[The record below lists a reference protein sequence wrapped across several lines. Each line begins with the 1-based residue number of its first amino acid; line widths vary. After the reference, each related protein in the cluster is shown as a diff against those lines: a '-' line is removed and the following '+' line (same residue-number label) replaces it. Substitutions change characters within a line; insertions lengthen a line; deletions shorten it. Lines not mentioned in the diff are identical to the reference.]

1 MSDKKASNQT
11 AEFTV
16 PAGDELRDLSFRH
29 DPLLAAMV
37 VITRLYHRELT
48 PESLVAGLPLNGE
61 PLTPELLPRVA
72 ERAGLKAKFKRRKL
86 SELNKLVLP
95 AILILKDRQAVVLT
109 SIDHEKGEVEL
120 IIPELEEGARRFPL
134 DELEEQYLGYAVLF
148 SEQFTPKQKP
158 ASDIAHYDGHWFWS
172 TLWQNKGI
180 YRDVII
186 ASIVINI
193 FVVAN
198 PLFIKNVYDR
208 IVPNNAIESLW
219 MLAIGVSAMYLFDYL
234 LKYLRSYFL
243 EIAGKKSDILMSARL
258 FEQTLG
264 LQMREKPDR
273 VGVFANHLKEFDS
286 IRNFFTSGTIAS
298 LVDLPFAILFIVVI
312 YWIAGPLAY
321 VPAFIIVLVLLYS
334 LLMRRPIQRAI
345 EASYAAS
352 AQKHAVLIETLNALE
367 TVKALGLEAQSQ
379 WKWEQAVGEIAK
391 ASLRAKMLQS
401 SVGRFTGL
409 MQQLSTILVIVVGVY
424 LIKDNEV
431 TMGALIASVML
442 AQRAIGPMGQVANL
456 ITSYMQTKTA
466 LQQLNE
472 LMKKPVERTKAHQF
486 IHLSSVK
493 GKVEFEHVK
502 FAYPNDNKLALD
514 DVSFVIQPGERVGII
529 GRIGS
534 GKSTIAKLILKL
546 YEPTE
551 GMVRID
557 DIDIHQIDP
566 AELRRFIN
574 YLPQDIQLFKGTVWE
589 NIAYRA
595 PYISDERVLEAARIA
610 GVDDFIRQHPSG
622 YHLDISEGGSS
633 LSGGQKQSIA
643 IARALLLDSPI
654 YILDEPTN
662 AMDARTEQQF
672 LRRMQDRIR
681 GRTLL
686 VITHKTSLLSL
697 VDRLIVMEKGRVI
710 ADGPKE
716 AILETLKARS
726 QGGAS

>member
-1 MSDKKASNQT
+1 MTDNSTVPPQEDYI
-11 AEFTV
+11 V

-37 VITRLYHRELT
+37 IITRLYGREQT
-48 PESLVAGLPLNGE
+48 PESLVAGLPLNDK

-72 ERAGLKAKFKRRKL
+72 ERAGLKAVFKRRAL

-95 AILILKDRQAVVLT
+95 AILILKNRQAVVLT
-109 SIDHEKGEVEL
+109 DIDPDKGEVEL
-120 IIPELEEGARRFPL
+120 IIPELGEGARRFSL
-134 DELEEQYLGYAVLF
+134 DELQEQYTGYAVLF
-148 SEQFTPKQKP
+148 AEQFTPQQKP
-158 ASDIAHYDGHWFWS
+158 ASEIAHYDGHWFWS
-172 TLWQNKGI
+172 TLWKNRSI

-186 ASIVINI
+186 ASIVINL
-193 FVVAN
+193 FVLAN

-208 IVPNNAIESLW
+208 IVPNNAVESLW
-219 MLAIGVSAMYLFDYL
+219 MLAIGVSVMYLFDLL

-243 EIAGKKSDILMSARL
+243 EIAGKKSDILMSAKL

-264 LQMREKPDR
+264 LKMSEKPER

-298 LVDLPFAILFIVVI
+298 IVDLPFVILFIVVI

-321 VPAFIIVLVLLYS
+321 VPVFIILLVLLYS
-334 LLMRRPIQRAI
+334 LVMRGPIQRAI

-367 TVKALGLEAQSQ
+367 TVKALGLEAKSQ

-401 SVGRFTGL
+401 SVGRVTGFL
-409 MQQLSTILVIVVGVY
+409 QQLSTILVVVAGVY
-424 LIKDNEV
+424 LIKDNQI

-442 AQRAIGPMGQVANL
+442 SQRAIGPMGQVASL

-466 LQQLNE
+466 LQQLND
-472 LMKKPVERTKAHQF
+472 LMQKPVERASPEQF
-486 IHLSSVK
+486 IHLNLVK
-493 GKVEFEHVK
+493 GKIEFEHVK
-502 FAYPNDNKLALD
+502 FAYPGDNKLALD
-514 DVSFVIQPGERVGII
+514 NVSFVIEPGERVGII

-595 PYISDERVLEAARIA
+595 PYINDERVLEAARIA

-622 YHLDISEGGSS
+622 YHLDVSEGGSS

-643 IARALLLDSPI
+643 IARALLLDAPI

-662 AMDARTEQQF
+662 AMDARSEKQF
-672 LRRMQDRIR
+672 LARMQDRIR
-681 GRTLL
+681 GRTLI
-686 VITHKTSLLSL
+686 VITHKTSLLTL

-710 ADGPKE
+710 ADGPKD
-716 AILETLKARS
+716 AILESLKTGQR
-726 QGGAS
+726 GAG